1 MQNPSYTLYR
11 LKLNLLLKELREKIL
26 KQNQENQEN
35 IVDTQ
40 KRNQE
45 NQKKLADPQVCI
57 ILKIYVRILFAII
70 MTDGVTLQN
79 LLG

>member
-11 LKLNLLLKELREKIL
+11 LKLNLLLGELKEKIL

-40 KRNQE
+40 KLNKE
-45 NQKKLADPQVCI
+45 NRKILADPQVCI
-57 ILKIYVRILFAII
+57 ILKLNVRIIFCY
-70 MTDGVTLQN
+70 
-79 LLG
+79 